1 VLVMLGLSMLIFVLV
16 RAIPG
21 DPARMALGPE
31 SSPEQVQNLRRE
43 LALDRPLPVQY
54 YLFIKGIFDGKMGMS
69 LVTMRDVSK
78 DLVQRYPATVELVFT
93 ALFLA
98 IILGVPFGVISA
110 LHKDRFIDHVSR
122 LFAFTG
128 LSLPRYW
135 IGLMLQLLI
144 SFQLG
149 WLPFIGRIT
158 GVPPDHITGLYL
170 VDSLLTGNLTAFG
183 DSLRHILLPA
193 ITLALSPMAQIV
205 RLCRANMI
213 EQLRK
218 DYSIVARINGM
229 PENLN
234 IYKYMLKNALT
245 SVLTITG
252 LIAGWMIGNAFLVE
266 AVFAWPGV
274 AFYGINS
281 VIRKDFNAVVG
292 VTLLVGLGYSIINFI
307 VDLLYGYLD
316 PRIRLN
322 KE

>member
-1 VLVMLGLSMLIFVLV
+1 V
-16 RAIPG
+16 
-21 DPARMALGPE
+21 
-31 SSPEQVQNLRRE
+31 
-43 LALDRPLPVQY
+43 
-54 YLFIKGIFDGKMGMS
+54 
-69 LVTMRDVSK
+69 
-78 DLVQRYPATVELVFT
+78 

-98 IILGVPFGVISA
+98 IVLGVPFGVISA
-110 LHKDRFIDHVSR
+110 LHKDKIIDHFSR

-149 WLPFIGRIT
+149 WLPFIGRISGAPPTHVT
-158 GVPPDHITGLYL
+158 GFYLLDSLITGNPSAF
-170 VDSLLTGNLTAFG
+170 VDSLK
-183 DSLRHILLPA
+183 HILLPA
-193 ITLALSPMAQIV
+193 VTLALSPMAQIV

-218 DYSIVARINGM
+218 DYSIVARVNGM